1 MSLGSDWSPNEWP
14 GIEKHPQ
21 LQQNESIDKECD
33 SETMTAP
40 VSDDDDDGDD
50 DDTWSKSSVDDSI
63 SLPISDDAPLPPAP
77 TGELTIASI
86 LAPGVAWHRR
96 AFLIS
101 AVLAINVGL
110 PFINGIMLGFGEI
123 FARAFIAPCL
133 GLAPPVSMNRFSASP
148 ADVPALPIRPWS
160 TIRAWLG
167 GVFSTRSL

>member
-1 MSLGSDWSPNEWP
+1 MSLGSDWSSKEWP

-21 LQQNESIDKECD
+21 LQQNESIDEGCE

-101 AVLAINVGL
+101 AVLAINIGL
-110 PFINGIMLGFGEI
+110 
-123 FARAFIAPCL
+123 
-133 GLAPPVSMNRFSASP
+133 
-148 ADVPALPIRPWS
+148 
-160 TIRAWLG
+160 
-167 GVFSTRSL
+167 SLIHI